1 MVRGSF
7 EKKHLKGWLSMNKK
21 TVGVIQMIV
30 CAVLW
35 SIGGIIIKLI
45 DCGPFMIAGVRSF
58 FAAVCMAV
66 FMLAAKI
73 KFKIN
78 KRVLVSSFFTALM
91 FICFVLANKL
101 TYAANAI
108 VLQFTEPIF
117 FLIFSAII
125 FKERLKARD
134 VAVALA
140 TLVGVAMFFAESVSG
155 DRMLGNFV
163 AIGAGISLAFVYII
177 SGRVSDEERMSGM
190 LIGHLL
196 TAAFG
201 IFMFC
206 LYPMPVTVKD
216 MALMAVLGIFQL
228 GIPYVLY
235 CLALGKCSSFACSL
249 IGAIEPMLNP
259 VWVMLFDGETPGIF
273 ALFGSVIVIAA
284 VTIWS
289 VAESK
294 NEKTA

>member
-1 MVRGSF
+1 MC
-7 EKKHLKGWLSMNKK
+7 L
-21 TVGVIQMIV
+21 
-30 CAVLW
+30 
-35 SIGGIIIKLI
+35 
-45 DCGPFMIAGVRSF
+45 P
-58 FAAVCMAV
+58 
-66 FMLAAKI
+66 
-73 KFKIN
+73 
-78 KRVLVSSFFTALM
+78 
-91 FICFVLANKL
+91 NKL

-140 TLVGVAMFFAESVSG
+140 TLVGVALFFAESVSG

-196 TAAFG
+196 AAVFG

-206 LYPMPVTVKD
+206 ISPMPVTVKD
-216 MALMAVLGIFQL
+216 VALMAVLGIFQL

-235 CLALGKCSSFACSL
+235 CLALGKCSAFACSL

-259 VWVMLFDGETPGIF
+259 VWVMIFNGETPGIF

-284 VTIWS
+284 VTLWS
-289 VAESK
+289 VAQSK